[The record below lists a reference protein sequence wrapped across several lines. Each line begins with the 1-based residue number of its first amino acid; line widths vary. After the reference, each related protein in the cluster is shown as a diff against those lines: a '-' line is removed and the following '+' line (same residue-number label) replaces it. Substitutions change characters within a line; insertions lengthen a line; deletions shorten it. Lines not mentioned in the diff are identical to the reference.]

1 MPATA
6 FTGADN
12 AKLWSLGLWDGE
24 RQGLWLWDGGCEG
37 LGLWDGGRQG
47 LGLWGGGRQGLGPV
61 ADRSRARGVKPQV
74 RPQANLPRP

>member
-47 LGLWGGGRQGLGPV
+47 LGFIGPV
-61 ADRSRARGVKPQV
+61 LGVQRALTALLHRWASGF
-74 RPQANLPRP
+74 RI